1 MQGSESSF
9 LVRIW
14 KVYGHIRSWRD
25 YVELGIKDIDSMN
38 NSVKTR
44 ESESCVALVLPNI
57 ILAVTKAKY
66 FLLALNHNSRGRSMQ
81 LNIEWH
87 FYLPAIS
94 WYVLVMMKS
103 ALFMAIRSA
112 VN

>member
-1 MQGSESSF
+1 MKGSESSF

-14 KVYGHIRSWRD
+14 EVNGHISSWRD
-25 YVELGIKDIDSMN
+25 YIKLGIKDIDSMN

-44 ESESCVALVLPNI
+44 KGESCVALVLPNFVF
-57 ILAVTKAKY
+57 AAQKKAKQTSNNNSGRQCMH
-66 FLLALNHNSRGRSMQ
+66 LNYWMTY
-81 LNIEWH
+81 
-87 FYLPAIS
+87 YLPAIS